1 TSAGCVVLNEPPQV
15 FEALKLSPLPWGLPR
30 YYAELRRDILAG
42 RPVPNKH
49 VNGRL
54 VDDTARGNDQSSDY
68 FAEVRGASFH
78 LGTKNTLAYI

>member
-1 TSAGCVVLNEPPQV
+1 PDTVVLNEPPQV

-49 VNGRL
+49 VNGR
-54 VDDTARGNDQSSDY
+54 
-68 FAEVRGASFH
+68 
-78 LGTKNTLAYI
+78 

>member
-1 TSAGCVVLNEPPQV
+1 MVLNEPPQV

-68 FAEVRGASFH
+68 FAEVRGLRFTWERRTRLPISP
-78 LGTKNTLAYI
+78 GCP